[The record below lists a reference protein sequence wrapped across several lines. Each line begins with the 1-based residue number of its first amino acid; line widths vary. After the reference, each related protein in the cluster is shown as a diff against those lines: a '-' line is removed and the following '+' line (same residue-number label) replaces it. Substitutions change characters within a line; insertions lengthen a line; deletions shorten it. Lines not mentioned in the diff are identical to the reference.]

1 MQRIREVIVVEGKY
15 DAVRLHSAVDATVV
29 QTDGFQIFKD
39 EEQLE
44 LLRRMA
50 RERGLIVFTDSDG
63 AGFVIRSYLSGA
75 VDKAQIKHAYIPEI
89 TGKERRKTA
98 PSKEGLLGVEGVDN
112 AVILQALRRAG
123 ATFEDEITSPANGCG
138 LTKAD
143 LFEMGLAGG
152 ADSAANRQQ
161 LQRALGLPAKLSANR
176 LLEVLN
182 TAVSRHEF
190 ENAVKTIK
198 KDSNG

>member
-15 DAVRLHSAVDATVV
+15 DAIRLRSAVDATIL

-39 EEQLE
+39 EQQLE

-50 RERGLIVFTDSDG
+50 RERGLIVLTDSDG

-75 VDKAQIKHAYIPEI
+75 VDKEHIKHAYIPEI
-89 TGKERRKTA
+89 VGKERRKTT

-112 AVILQALRRAG
+112 AVILEALRRAG
-123 ATFEDEITSPANGCG
+123 ATFEDEETTTAGCA

-143 LFEMGLAGG
+143 LFEMGLVGG
-152 ADSAANRQQ
+152 SDSAIMREQ

-182 TAVSRHEF
+182 TAVGREEF
-190 ENAVKTIK
+190 ENAMKTI
-198 KDSNG
+198 

>member
-1 MQRIREVIVVEGKY
+1 MKRIREVIVVEGKY
-15 DAVRLHSAVDATVV
+15 DAIRLHSAVDATIL

-75 VDKAQIKHAYIPEI
+75 VEKQYIKHAYIPEI
-89 TGKERRKTA
+89 VGKERRKSA

-112 AVILQALRRAG
+112 TVILEALRRAG
-123 ATFEDEITSPANGCG
+123 ATFEDEQMSVTHGCA

-143 LFEMGLAGG
+143 LFEMGLVGG
-152 ADSAANRQQ
+152 TDSAVKREQ
-161 LQRALGLPAKLSANR
+161 LQHALRLPAKLSANR
-176 LLEVLN
+176 LLQVLN
-182 TAVSRHEF
+182 TAVSKEEF
-190 ENAVKTIK
+190 ENAIK
-198 KDSNG
+198 MIEKDSEV

>member
-15 DAVRLHSAVDATVV
+15 DAIRLHSAVDATIL

-75 VDKAQIKHAYIPEI
+75 VDKEQIKHAYIPEI
-89 TGKERRKTA
+89 VGKERRKATA
-98 PSKEGLLGVEGVDN
+98 SKEGLLGVEGVDN
-112 AVILQALRRAG
+112 AVILEALRRAG
-123 ATFEDEITSPANGCG
+123 ATFEDATTPPFNGCG

-152 ADSAANRQQ
+152 ADSAAKREQ
-161 LQRALGLPAKLSANR
+161 LQRALRLPAKLSANR

-182 TAVSRHEF
+182 TAVSRQEF
-190 ENAVKTIK
+190 ENVMKTIE
-198 KDSNG
+198 KDSDG